1 MMKGFSF
8 WKRTVGAALTL
19 ASCLSV
25 ATLGTS
31 AAEELPVVSYGLSI
45 LAAETDMVVSGFVG
59 NDVVFSEED
68 FCRNLNLSHVDY
80 ITVCSLPKDTEGE
93 LLLGSSRVA
102 AGQNIAGANLS
113 HLCFVATSEDIT
125 KASFTVTANGS
136 ATPIVCNV
144 RLVSSP
150 NATPTLSMAP
160 GLSLEVS
167 TYRDLCAYGTLS
179 AYDPEGDEM
188 VFEIVSYPQ
197 NGAIRLEDRTQGTYV
212 YTPNE
217 GYTGGDS
224 FSYVARD
231 VYGNYSA
238 ARTVN
243 LSIGARGTQIT
254 YVDMKDSR
262 LEYAA
267 LLLTGAGIMSGTQ
280 VGNQHYF
287 YPDRSVS
294 RAEFLVMAMNA
305 AGITDVPACDATDFC
320 DDASIPQSM
329 KGYVN
334 AAYTLGYISG
344 TNVSGELCFLPDE
357 EITVAE
363 AAVILDAIL
372 ELDGKG
378 ALVATPTF
386 ADGVEI
392 PVWARESVSSL
403 SSVGIMVS
411 SDRYLSAKE
420 KITRGESA
428 ALLAAVVEYRN

>member
-8 WKRTVGAALTL
+8 WKRSVGTVLAL
-19 ASCLSV
+19 ASCLG
-25 ATLGTS
+25 ATIAAS
-31 AAEELPVVSYGLSI
+31 ATEETAVVSYGLSV
-45 LAAETDMVVSGFVG
+45 LAAETDMAVSGFVG
-59 NDVVFSEED
+59 NDVFFSEED

-80 ITVCSLPKDTEGE
+80 ITVCSLPRDTEGE

-102 AGQNIAGANLS
+102 VGQSIAGANLS
-113 HLCFVATSEDIT
+113 HLCFVAAEDDIT
-125 KASFTVTANGS
+125 KASFSVTANGS

-144 RLVSSP
+144 HLVSAP

-160 GLSLEVS
+160 DLSLEVS

-197 NGAIRLEDRTQGTYV
+197 NGAIRLCDRALGTYV

-238 ARTVN
+238 SRTVN
-243 LSIGARGTQIT
+243 LNVDARGTQIT
-254 YVDMKDSR
+254 YVDMKNSR
-262 LEYAA
+262 SEYAA
-267 LLLTGAGIMSGTQ
+267 LLLTEAGIMSGTQ
-280 VGNQHYF
+280 IGNQHYF
-287 YPDRSVS
+287 HPDKTVS
-294 RAEFLVMAMNA
+294 RVEFLVMAMNA
-305 AGITDVPACDATDFC
+305 AGITDVPDCERTDFC
-320 DDASIPQSM
+320 DDESIPQSM

-334 AAYTLGYISG
+334 TAYTLGYISG
-344 TNVSGELCFLPDE
+344 SNVLGELCFLPNE

-372 ELDGKG
+372 EPDGEG
-378 ALVATPTF
+378 SLAATPTF
-386 ADGVEI
+386 ADGENV
-392 PVWARESVSSL
+392 PVWARNSVSAL
-403 SSVGIMVS
+403 SSVGIMS
-411 SDRYLSAKE
+411 STDHYLSAKQQ
-420 KITRGESA
+420 ITRGESA
-428 ALLAAVVEYRN
+428 ALLAAVMAYQK